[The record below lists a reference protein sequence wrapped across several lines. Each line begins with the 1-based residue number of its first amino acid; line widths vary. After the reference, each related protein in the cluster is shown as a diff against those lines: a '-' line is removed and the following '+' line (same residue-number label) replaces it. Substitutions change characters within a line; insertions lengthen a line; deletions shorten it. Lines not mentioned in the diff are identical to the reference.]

1 MVLNHL
7 FCVAKESSVIK
18 DKIPLFLE
26 TDLREWGVTD
36 FLPVTT
42 LPWEVQRIRGN
53 ENEAG
58 IKCRCLGN
66 HDSFN
71 YHPNALVP
79 QLCYGTTT
87 QGDSCKVKKKKK
99 FICM

>member
-1 MVLNHL
+1 M
-7 FCVAKESSVIK
+7 
-18 DKIPLFLE
+18 E

-87 QGDSCKVKKKKK
+87 QGDSCKVKKKRRSLYVCNKEETDENK
-99 FICM
+99 YSANIQIKVMPP